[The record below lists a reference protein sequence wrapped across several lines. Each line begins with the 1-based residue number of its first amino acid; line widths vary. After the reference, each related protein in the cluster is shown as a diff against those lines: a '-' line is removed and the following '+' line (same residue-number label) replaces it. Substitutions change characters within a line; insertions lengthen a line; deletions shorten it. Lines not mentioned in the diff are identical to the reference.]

1 MNYKPINKNNM
12 YSLINNLEIPAAI
25 YKLNSDAEL
34 IDKVSKIVI
43 ENEDF
48 DFSVLGISDAKEYI
62 EDYCDNLDLV
72 VDSEVEQFLED
83 HAIEVED
90 NEPDNYVELMM
101 DNHKC
106 TEWKDKQYYIS
117 DSLDLSE
124 DEQKIYDVLAYTLH
138 V

>member
-1 MNYKPINKNNM
+1 MFT
-12 YSLINNLEIPAAI
+12 LINTIDNKVI
-25 YKLNSDAEL
+25 AEL
-34 IDKVSKIVI
+34 NGDTAIIDKVNEIRT

-48 DFSVLGISDAKEYI
+48 DFSIIGLSDAKEYI
-62 EDYCDNLDLV
+62 EEFCDNLELV
-72 VDSEVEQFLED
+72 DDYEVKMFLD
-83 HAIEVED
+83 THGIEVEE

-106 TEWKDKQYYIS
+106 AEWKGVQYYIS

-124 DEQKIYDVLAYTLH
+124 DEQKIYDVLAYALH

>member
-1 MNYKPINKNNM
+1 M
-12 YSLINNLEIPAAI
+12 YSLVNNLDNKVIAEL
-25 YKLNSDAEL
+25 KNDSEL

-48 DFSVLGISDAKEYI
+48 DFSVLGVSDAKEYI
-62 EDYCDNLDLV
+62 EDYCDNLDLLI
-72 VDSEVEQFLED
+72 DSEVAEFLED
-83 HAIEVED
+83 HAIEVEE
-90 NEPDNYVELMM
+90 NEPDHYVELMM

-106 TEWKDKQYYIS
+106 TEWKGIQYYIS

-124 DEQKIYDVLAYTLH
+124 DEQKIYDVLVYALH

>member
-1 MNYKPINKNNM
+1 M
-12 YSLINNLEIPAAI
+12 YTLVNNLDNKVIAN
-25 YKLNSDAEL
+25 LNSDAEL

-72 VDSEVEQFLED
+72 VDSEVEQFLDD
-83 HAIEVED
+83 HGIEVED

-106 TEWKDKQYYIS
+106 TEWKGKQYYIS
-117 DSLDLSE
+117 DSLDLSD
-124 DEQKIYDVLAYTLH
+124 DEEKIYDVLAYALH

>member
-1 MNYKPINKNNM
+1 MFKQKQINM
-12 YSLINNLEIPAAI
+12 YSLVNNLDNKVIAN
-25 YKLNSDAEL
+25 LSNDREL

-62 EDYCDNLDLV
+62 EEFCDNLDLL
-72 VDSEVEQFLED
+72 VDSEVAEFLED
-83 HAIEVED
+83 HAIEVEE
-90 NEPDNYVELMM
+90 NEPDHYVELMM

-106 TEWKDKQYYIS
+106 TEWNGKQYYIS
-117 DSLDLSE
+117 DSLDLSK
-124 DEQKIYDVLAYTLH
+124 DEQKIYDVLAYALH

>member
-1 MNYKPINKNNM
+1 M
-12 YSLINNLEIPAAI
+12 YSLVNNLDNKVIAN
-25 YKLNSDAEL
+25 LNSDAEL

-72 VDSEVEQFLED
+72 IDSEVVQFLDD
-83 HAIEVED
+83 HGIEVED

-124 DEQKIYDVLAYTLH
+124 DEQKVYDVLAYALH

>member
-1 MNYKPINKNNM
+1 M
-12 YSLINNLEIPAAI
+12 YSLVNNLDNKVIANL
-25 YKLNSDAEL
+25 KNDSEL

-43 ENEDF
+43 ENEDYN
-48 DFSVLGISDAKEYI
+48 FSVLGISDAKEYI
-62 EDYCDNLDLV
+62 EEFCDNLDLL
-72 VDSEVEQFLED
+72 DDYEVAEFLED

-90 NEPDNYVELMM
+90 NEPDHYVELMM

-106 TEWKDKQYYIS
+106 TEWKGKQYYIS

-124 DEQKIYDVLAYTLH
+124 DEQKIYDVLAYALH

>member
-1 MNYKPINKNNM
+1 M
-12 YSLINNLEIPAAI
+12 YSLVNNLDNKVIAN
-25 YKLNSDAEL
+25 LSNDREL

-62 EDYCDNLDLV
+62 EEFCDNLDLL
-72 VDSEVEQFLED
+72 VDSEVAEFLED
-83 HAIEVED
+83 HAIEVEE
-90 NEPDNYVELMM
+90 NEPDHYVELMM

-106 TEWKDKQYYIS
+106 TEWNGKQYYIS
-117 DSLDLSE
+117 DSLDLSD
-124 DEQKIYDVLAYTLH
+124 DEEKIYDVLAYALH

>member
-1 MNYKPINKNNM
+1 MYTLVNNIESKIINL
-12 YSLINNLEIPAAI
+12 S
-25 YKLNSDAEL
+25 SDDAEL
-34 IDKVSKIVI
+34 INFVNQIRI

-48 DFSVLGISDAKEYI
+48 DFSFLGISDVKEYI
-62 EDYCDNLDLV
+62 EDYCSNLDLV
-72 VDSEVEQFLED
+72 IDSEVEQFLED

-90 NEPDNYVELMM
+90 NEPMNYVELMM

-106 TEWKDKQYYIS
+106 AEWKDKQYYIS

-124 DEQKIYDVLAYTLH
+124 DEEKIYDVLAYALH

>member
-1 MNYKPINKNNM
+1 M
-12 YSLINNLEIPAAI
+12 YSIVNNIENKVIANLT
-25 YKLNSDAEL
+25 SDAEL
-34 IDKVSKIVI
+34 IHEVRNIAV

-48 DFSVLGISDAKEYI
+48 DFSIICLSEAKEYI
-62 EDYCDNLDLV
+62 EDYCSNLDLV
-72 VDSEVEQFLED
+72 IDSEVEQFLVD

-90 NEPDNYVELMM
+90 NEPMNYVELMM

-124 DEQKIYDVLAYTLH
+124 DEEKIYDVLAYVLH

>member
-1 MNYKPINKNNM
+1 M
-12 YSLINNLEIPAAI
+12 YSLVNNLDNKVIAEL
-25 YKLNSDAEL
+25 KNDSEL

-48 DFSVLGISDAKEYI
+48 DFSVLGVSDAKEYI
-62 EDYCDNLDLV
+62 EDYCDNLDLLI
-72 VDSEVEQFLED
+72 DSEVAEFLED
-83 HAIEVED
+83 HAIEVEE
-90 NEPDNYVELMM
+90 NEPDHYVELMM

-106 TEWKDKQYYIS
+106 TEFKGKQYYIS

-124 DEQKIYDVLAYTLH
+124 DEQKIYDVLAYALH

>member
-1 MNYKPINKNNM
+1 M
-12 YSLINNLEIPAAI
+12 YSLINNLDNKVIA
-25 YKLNSDAEL
+25 KLNSDAEL
-34 IDKVSKIVI
+34 INKVSKIVI

-48 DFSVLGISDAKEYI
+48 DFSILGISDAKEYI
-62 EDYCDNLDLV
+62 EDYCDNLELV
-72 VDSEVEQFLED
+72 IDSEVEQFLNT
-83 HAIEVED
+83 HAIEVEE